1 MYDES
6 GNNARK
12 GPEQMWLSI
21 SGVARN
27 GGRRFVCRN
36 NPLPPSP
43 FLLLP
48 SFVAA
53 RSNLLAV
60 TRSAT
65 RGKSRWNKRNH
76 FEQVGREYGGGEGGT
91 GGMVARTV
99 AGVSVELSS
108 GTLRFY
114 ADSPAERPAIP
125 ELMPTGQM
133 FRGFSAELS
142 YPGRA
147 RQNVRPH
154 LRWCV
159 YIVYAGPAYGPG
171 CLRTGINKSS

>member
-1 MYDES
+1 
-6 GNNARK
+6 
-12 GPEQMWLSI
+12 
-21 SGVARN
+21 
-27 GGRRFVCRN
+27 
-36 NPLPPSP
+36 
-43 FLLLP
+43 
-48 SFVAA
+48 
-53 RSNLLAV
+53 
-60 TRSAT
+60 
-65 RGKSRWNKRNH
+65 
-76 FEQVGREYGGGEGGT
+76 
-91 GGMVARTV
+91 MVARTV

-159 YIVYAGPAYGPG
+159 YIVYSRVS
-171 CLRTGINKSS
+171 LRTWMFADK

>member
-1 MYDES
+1 
-6 GNNARK
+6 
-12 GPEQMWLSI
+12 
-21 SGVARN
+21 
-27 GGRRFVCRN
+27 
-36 NPLPPSP
+36 
-43 FLLLP
+43 
-48 SFVAA
+48 
-53 RSNLLAV
+53 
-60 TRSAT
+60 
-65 RGKSRWNKRNH
+65 
-76 FEQVGREYGGGEGGT
+76 
-91 GGMVARTV
+91 MVARTV

-154 LRWCV
+154 LR
-159 YIVYAGPAYGPG
+159 
-171 CLRTGINKSS
+171 